1 MICGEAGAKRRYGV
15 VKDEK
20 VLVEGFEH
28 GLAGMRRRKGHM
40 SRTDLS
46 DGKSNERLGSID
58 PKYRHAI
65 LGE

>member
-1 MICGEAGAKRRYGV
+1 MICGKAGAKRRYGV

-46 DGKSNERLGSID
+46 DGKSNERLGSIG